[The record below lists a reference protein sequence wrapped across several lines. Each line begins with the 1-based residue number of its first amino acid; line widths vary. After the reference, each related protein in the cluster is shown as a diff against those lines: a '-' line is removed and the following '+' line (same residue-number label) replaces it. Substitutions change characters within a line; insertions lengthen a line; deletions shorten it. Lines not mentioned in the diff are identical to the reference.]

1 MKRRFVETTGFDNH
15 RTRLEREGELVDND
29 LAAMEQEIL
38 ANPEAGDLVK
48 GSGGLRK
55 IRVGL
60 SARGRGKR
68 YGARVLYLDVP
79 ARAVTFLVSIF
90 GKNEKSD
97 LSPSELKQVA
107 KLLKV
112 LKEEP

>member
-1 MKRRFVETTGFDNH
+1 VRRRFVETTGFSNH
-15 RTRLEREGELVDND
+15 RARLEREGELVDND

-38 ANPEAGDLVK
+38 ANPEAGDLVR

-60 SARGRGKR
+60 RARGRGKS

-79 ARAVTFLVSIF
+79 TRAVALLVAIF

-97 LSPSELKQVA
+97 LSPAELKQVA
-107 KLLKV
+107 KQVKV